1 MINIAQSSEEI
12 MHQVIEKFSKE
23 KGFPEDYCNVAS
35 KELFDILKTKG
46 KEVRLQFSYIEKGEG
61 HRFVVEKDWDK
72 ETILDPTYAQY
83 DKNYTKGF
91 TGEKFPEQIL
101 EENRSEPEEFMKLQK
116 EWFEEWVYEDIFKNK

>member
-1 MINIAQSSEEI
+1 MNRAQSSEEI
-12 MHQVIEKFSKE
+12 MHQVIKKFSKE

-46 KEVRLQFSYIEKGEG
+46 KVVRLQFSYIEKGEG

-91 TGEKFPEQIL
+91 TGEKFPEQTL
-101 EENRSEPEEFMKLQK
+101 EENRSEREEFMKLQK
-116 EWFEEWVYEDIFKNK
+116 KWFEEWVYEDIFKNK

>member
-1 MINIAQSSEEI
+1 MINTAQSSEEI

-91 TGEKFPEQIL
+91 TGEKFPEQTL
-101 EENRSEPEEFMKLQK
+101 EENRSESEEFMKLQK
-116 EWFEEWVYEDIFKNK
+116 KWFEEWVYEDIFKKK

>member
-91 TGEKFPEQIL
+91 SGEKFPEQIL

-116 EWFEEWVYEDIFKNK
+116 KWFEEWVYEDIFKKK

>member
-1 MINIAQSSEEI
+1 MINTAQSSEEI

-61 HRFVVEKDWDK
+61 HRFVVEKDWEK

-101 EENRSEPEEFMKLQK
+101 EENRSESEEFMKLQK
-116 EWFEEWVYEDIFKNK
+116 KWFEEWVYEDIFKNK

>member
-1 MINIAQSSEEI
+1 MNTAQSSEEI

-46 KEVRLQFSYIEKGEG
+46 KEVRLQFSYLEKGEG
-61 HRFVVEKDWDK
+61 HRFVVEKEWDK

-91 TGEKFPEQIL
+91 TGKKFPEQIL

-116 EWFEEWVYEDIFKNK
+116 KWFEEWVYEDIFKNK

>member
-1 MINIAQSSEEI
+1 MIHTAQSSEEI

-35 KELFDILKTKG
+35 KELFDILKTQG
-46 KEVRLQFSYIEKGEG
+46 KEVRFQFSYIEKGEG

-72 ETILDPTYAQY
+72 ETILDPTYAQH

-91 TGEKFPEQIL
+91 TGEMFPEQTL

-116 EWFEEWVYEDIFKNK
+116 KWFEEWVYEDIFKNK

>member
-1 MINIAQSSEEI
+1 MINTAQSSEEI

-35 KELFDILKTKG
+35 KELFDILKTQG

-101 EENRSEPEEFMKLQK
+101 EENRSESEEFMKLQK
-116 EWFEEWVYEDIFKNK
+116 KWFEEWVYEDIFKKK

>member
-1 MINIAQSSEEI
+1 MNTAQSSEEI

-35 KELFDILKTKG
+35 KELFDILKTQG

-116 EWFEEWVYEDIFKNK
+116 KWFEEWVYEDIFKNK

>member
-1 MINIAQSSEEI
+1 MNTAQSSEEI

-35 KELFDILKTKG
+35 KELFNILKTKG
-46 KEVRLQFSYIEKGEG
+46 KEVRLQFSYLEKGEG
-61 HRFVVEKDWDK
+61 HRFVVEKEWDK

-83 DKNYTKGF
+83 DKKYTKGF
-91 TGEKFPEQIL
+91 SGEKFPEQTL

-116 EWFEEWVYEDIFKNK
+116 KWFEEWVYEDIFKNK

>member
-1 MINIAQSSEEI
+1 MINTAQSSEEI

-101 EENRSEPEEFMKLQK
+101 EENRSESEEFMKLQK
-116 EWFEEWVYEDIFKNK
+116 KWFEEWVYEDIFKNK

>member
-1 MINIAQSSEEI
+1 MINTAQSSEEI

-116 EWFEEWVYEDIFKNK
+116 KWFEEWVYENIFKNK

>member
-1 MINIAQSSEEI
+1 MNRAQSSEEI
-12 MHQVIEKFSKE
+12 MHQVIKKFSKE

-91 TGEKFPEQIL
+91 SGEKFPEQIL
-101 EENRSEPEEFMKLQK
+101 EENRSEPEEFMNLQK
-116 EWFEEWVYEDIFKNK
+116 KWFEEWVYEDIFKKK

>member
-1 MINIAQSSEEI
+1 

-23 KGFPEDYCNVAS
+23 KRFPEDYCNVAS

-116 EWFEEWVYEDIFKNK
+116 KWFDEWVYEDIFKNK

>member
-1 MINIAQSSEEI
+1 MINTAQSSEEI
-12 MHQVIEKFSKE
+12 MHQVIAKFSKE

-83 DKNYTKGF
+83 DKNHTKGF
-91 TGEKFPEQIL
+91 TGEKFPEQTL
-101 EENRSEPEEFMKLQK
+101 EENRSEPEEFMELQK
-116 EWFEEWVYEDIFKNK
+116 KWFEEWVYEDIFKNK

>member
-1 MINIAQSSEEI
+1 MINTTQSSEEI

-46 KEVRLQFSYIEKGEG
+46 KEVRLQFSYLEKGEG

-91 TGEKFPEQIL
+91 SGEKFPEQIL

-116 EWFEEWVYEDIFKNK
+116 KWFEEWVYEDIFKKK

>member
-1 MINIAQSSEEI
+1 MNTAQSSEEI

-46 KEVRLQFSYIEKGEG
+46 KEVRLQFSYLEKGEG

-83 DKNYTKGF
+83 DKKYTKGF
-91 TGEKFPEQIL
+91 SGEKFPEQIL
-101 EENRSEPEEFMKLQK
+101 EENRSEPGEFMKLQK
-116 EWFEEWVYEDIFKNK
+116 KWFEEWVYEDIFKNK

>member
-1 MINIAQSSEEI
+1 MINTAQSSEEI

-35 KELFDILKTKG
+35 IELFDILKTQG

-91 TGEKFPEQIL
+91 SGEKFPEQIL
-101 EENRSEPEEFMKLQK
+101 EENRSDPEEFMKLQK
-116 EWFEEWVYEDIFKNK
+116 KWFEEWVYEDIFKNK

>member
-1 MINIAQSSEEI
+1 MNTAQSSEEI
-12 MHQVIEKFSKE
+12 MHQVIKKFSKE

-35 KELFDILKTKG
+35 KELFDILKTQG

-61 HRFVVEKDWDK
+61 HRFVVEKEWDK

-83 DKNYTKGF
+83 DKKYTKGF
-91 TGEKFPEQIL
+91 SGEKFPEQIL

-116 EWFEEWVYEDIFKNK
+116 KWFEEWVYEDIFKNK

>member
-1 MINIAQSSEEI
+1 MNTAQNSEEI

-91 TGEKFPEQIL
+91 SGEKFPEQIL

-116 EWFEEWVYEDIFKNK
+116 KWFDEWVYEDIFKKK